1 MGADRVLWAL
11 FGYLYVHPLSSPFF
25 LSVWEWLLIFRVA
38 AVLFVV
44 MYGRVKEALVL
55 QRQHQEKVK
64 EQ

>member
-1 MGADRVLWAL
+1 M
-11 FGYLYVHPLSSPFF
+11 
-25 LSVWEWLLIFRVA
+25 FRVA
-38 AVLFVV
+38 AALFVV